1 VELPATS
8 GEPSKPLLAQVVQKS
23 SPELLHRPSSRG
35 EEEVSKETGKT
46 EEELAKEIQVPS
58 PILVEIGDAATSDT
72 GPLVCPQSSQEVIAP
87 RVGRIISIEG
97 DSEEEGDEKAALMQ
111 ADRRRRT
118 GSDSSLHE
126 KEPPTRGR
134 ITRPAP
140 PRPMVRRAESL
151 KQASST
157 DRDVHHEAEAG
168 VSDYT
173 PMIKVQEPSPKVIR
187 YR

>member
-1 VELPATS
+1 MVCGGPRTLFH
-8 GEPSKPLLAQVVQKS
+8 KLLQLV
-23 SPELLHRPSSRG
+23 LH
-35 EEEVSKETGKT
+35 VHMK
-46 EEELAKEIQVPS
+46 EELAKEIQVPS